1 MLTWPRRKALLTQQH
16 ASITDKVDSDK
27 WKCGTVKRHNV
38 GGQVIAAK
46 VTLVGNLS
54 AGKTSLALRYCRGSI
69 DAHPKPTVAVDW
81 LHHSEMVN
89 NRRVNLQIWD
99 TAGQEKFEAVMPN
112 FLRSSAAVLL
122 CYDVTDVR
130 SFMSKTKWLEMIRGE
145 VPEALVVLVATKV
158 DKADRIISVQD
169 GEQFARENRL
179 EYIETSAKTGHNV
192 DGLFYEIAAR
202 MAGMWMMNYA
212 NTDEFNRITIEE
224 DRKDRKTCHC

>member
-1 MLTWPRRKALLTQQH
+1 MLTWPRNKAPLIQQQT
-16 ASITDKVDSDK
+16 SITDDKVDCDK
-27 WKCGTVKRHNV
+27 WKCGTVKRHNI

-46 VTLVGNLS
+46 VTLVGNVS
-54 AGKTSLALRYCRGSI
+54 TGKTSLALRYCRGSI

-122 CYDVTDVR
+122 CYDVTDV
-130 SFMSKTKWLEMIRGE
+130 
-145 VPEALVVLVATKV
+145 
-158 DKADRIISVQD
+158 D

-179 EYIETSAKTGHNV
+179 QYIETSAKTGHNV

-202 MAGMWMMNYA
+202 VAGMWTMNYA
-212 NTDEFNRITIEE
+212 NANEFHPITIEE
-224 DRKDRKTCHC
+224 DRKARKKCQC